1 MGSVPSV
8 AWAFSPLDEELE
20 LLPGCLTPHAHECL
34 VRLGTWVPFG
44 KSAQMMAEILQVEVS
59 PATSRRYTEAAG
71 AAYEAV
77 QKEEVDRIERTVPP
91 APGGADR
98 QMFSVDGA
106 MVPLVKG
113 EWAEVKTLVVGEVRA
128 TPQSDGSQQVDT
140 YQLSYFSRLTDAD
153 NFNRLALVETQ
164 RRGLENT
171 PQVAAVV
178 DGAEWIQGF
187 IDTHRPDAVRI
198 LDFPHAAQRIG
209 QISQLIFDDA
219 GEQWLRAQLHTLK
232 HEGPTAVLTEL
243 EHLAQTHPD
252 QPLLTENLAYLHK
265 RQAQM
270 QYPAYQ
276 TQGWPIGSG
285 AVESANKLVVE
296 ARLKGAGMHWSRSQV
311 NPMLALRNIV
321 CSDRWSQE
329 WPQIAERLRHQTRQ
343 HRRQQ
348 QLHRRPHPQPRPL
361 LDDLPVA
368 ALPNE
373 PPPPTLPPD
382 KPYRPPAN
390 HPWRHS
396 PVGRARFRSQQKI

>member
-128 TPQSDGSQQVDT
+128 TQQSDGSQQVDT

-198 LDFPHAAQRIG
+198 LDFR
-209 QISQLIFDDA
+209 
-219 GEQWLRAQLHTLK
+219 
-232 HEGPTAVLTEL
+232 
-243 EHLAQTHPD
+243 
-252 QPLLTENLAYLHK
+252 
-265 RQAQM
+265 
-270 QYPAYQ
+270 
-276 TQGWPIGSG
+276 
-285 AVESANKLVVE
+285 
-296 ARLKGAGMHWSRSQV
+296 
-311 NPMLALRNIV
+311 
-321 CSDRWSQE
+321 
-329 WPQIAERLRHQTRQ
+329 
-343 HRRQQ
+343 
-348 QLHRRPHPQPRPL
+348 
-361 LDDLPVA
+361 
-368 ALPNE
+368 
-373 PPPPTLPPD
+373 
-382 KPYRPPAN
+382 
-390 HPWRHS
+390 
-396 PVGRARFRSQQKI
+396 